1 MYFYIYASKYEFM
14 FVVFLFVCCICT
26 LVSIW
31 YDLSIWTRLF
41 YLRWWFYIFLL
52 LYHLSALD
60 KDIFIC
66 TCIIFYRYQLNMF
79 VSAWWYDICICTRC
93 CLYVRIYLLLLYR
106 YNIIMFVSV
115 VLGLCLYEN
124 FMYYLFLSVR
134 LYLHYYMIF
143 IFVLRDYLYLDS
155 YEIILFVSVR
165 NDS

>member
-1 MYFYIYASKYEFM
+1 MYFYTYASKYEFI

-52 LYHLSALD
+52 LYHLSELD

-66 TCIIFYRYQLNMF
+66 TCIIFYRCQLNMF

-106 YNIIMFVSV
+106 YNIIMFVYV
-115 VLGLCLYEN
+115 REFYV
-124 FMYYLFLSVR
+124 LFLYVCIYTIYICTARLFISIYVRDSV
-134 LYLHYYMIF
+134 
-143 IFVLRDYLYLDS
+143 
-155 YEIILFVSVR
+155 ILFFVSV
-165 NDS
+165 